1 MTDTRSRAKRDQ
13 DEATLD
19 LFPDEANVKSK
30 AQERRATDGERRKA
44 AAAAAEERRKEERRK
59 AGSAGSK
66 AKGGKRKAK
75 GQVAGGGGSGK
86 GGKGGGATSAGDDS
100 IDMGAFAERSYL
112 TYAMSVVRGRAIPN
126 VEDGQKPVQR
136 RILYAMN
143 ELGLKSGVQHSKSA
157 RIVGEVLG
165 KFHPHGD
172 ASTYEALV
180 RMAQDFSLRY
190 PLIDGQGNFGTQDGD
205 PAAAYRYTEAR
216 LTPLADLLLS
226 EIDQDTV
233 DFISNY
239 DGRLKEPKLLP
250 ARLPMLLL
258 NGASGVGVGMACEL
272 PPHNMKEVAEA
283 AVFMVKHPNATPK
296 ALMHLIKGPDFP
308 GGGQIISPK
317 EEIYQAY
324 KTGRGSLRAR
334 ARWKEE
340 NLGRGTWQ
348 IVVYELPPT
357 TSVKKVMAEIEA
369 ITNPRPKDKGG
380 KISATQSNLK
390 QVMLNQL
397 GRVTDESDKENK
409 LRLVI
414 EPRSSRQ
421 DPGEFMRFLLTHTSL
436 EENFP
441 INLVALGLDGRPVRK
456 NIAELV
462 GEWVQFRIATVTRR
476 SKFRLGQ
483 VEKRIHILEGRIIVL
498 LNIDKVI
505 KVIRNSDEPKQD
517 LMKQFKLTET
527 QAEDIL
533 EIRLRQLARLEGI
546 KIETELKELKEER
559 KGLKGLLGS
568 EAEMKAKVADEIR
581 ADAKQFGDNRR
592 TVIESAERATFERQ
606 VIDEPLTIIVS
617 RNGWVR
623 ARAGHKL
630 DLSATTY
637 KAGDG
642 PYCWFETRSVH
653 HVGVIDSTGRAFSV
667 ECAELPSGKG
677 DGQLITSFID
687 MAPGAKLSQV
697 VDAQPG
703 KKYLFANTGG
713 YGFIAKSE
721 DLLTRVKAGKSFM
734 TLEPGDEPVR
744 PAPVPAKP
752 ELAAAFSE
760 DGRML
765 LFDAGELKEMARGRG
780 ITLMGLKDKE
790 KLVAV
795 GFGNAKSVTVEGI
808 SKSGKEKTVTVEG
821 AELAKHIIK
830 RARRGC
836 LLPGKLRPTGVVSE
850 G

>member
-1 MTDTRSRAKRDQ
+1 MTDARTRKGSKD
-13 DEATLD
+13 DATLD
-19 LFPDEANVKSK
+19 LF
-30 AQERRATDGERRKA
+30 
-44 AAAAAEERRKEERRK
+44 EE
-59 AGSAGSK
+59 AGSQTTGNKDMKKEAKGAGPK
-66 AKGGKRKAK
+66 AKGGRRKAEGK
-75 GQVAGGGGSGK
+75 AGPVAGGGRGS
-86 GGKGGGATSAGDDS
+86 KGGGGAPTAAGDDF
-100 IDMGAFAERSYL
+100 IDMAAFAERSYL

-233 DFISNY
+233 DFIPNY

-272 PPHNMKEVAEA
+272 PPHNMREVAEA
-283 AVFMVKHPNATPK
+283 AVFMIKHPNATPK
-296 ALMHLIKGPDFP
+296 SLMHIIKGPDFS
-308 GGGQIISPK
+308 GGGQIISTR
-317 EEIYQAY
+317 EEIYEAY

-334 ARWKEE
+334 ARWKVE
-340 NLGRGTWQ
+340 NLARGQWQ
-348 IVVYELPPT
+348 IVIHELPPT

-369 ITNPRPKDKGG
+369 LTNPRPREKGG
-380 KISATQSNLK
+380 KVSATQANLK
-390 QVMLNQL
+390 QVVLNQL
-397 GRVTDESDKENK
+397 EKINDESDKDNK
-409 LRLVI
+409 LRFVL

-421 DPGEFMRFLLTHTSL
+421 DPDEFMRFMLTHTSL

-441 INLVALGLDGRPVRK
+441 VNLVALGLDGRPTRK

-462 GEWVQFRIATVTRR
+462 GEWVEFRIATVTRR
-476 SKFRLGQ
+476 SKYRLAQ
-483 VEKRIHILEGRIIVL
+483 VEKRIHILEGRVIVL

-505 KVIRNSDEPKQD
+505 KVIRNSDEPKPD
-517 LMKQFKLTET
+517 LMKQFKLTEV

-546 KIETELKELKEER
+546 RIETELKALKDER
-559 KGLKGLLGS
+559 KDLRGLLGS
-568 EAEMKAKVADEIR
+568 EEAMKKLVADEIR
-581 ADAKQFGDNRR
+581 NDTKTYGDARR
-592 TVIESAERATFERQ
+592 TQIETAERATFERQ

-623 ARAGHKL
+623 ARTGHGL
-630 DLSATTY
+630 DLAGTNY
-637 KAGDG
+637 KSGDG
-642 PYCWFETRSVH
+642 PYATFETRSIHYVA
-653 HVGVIDSTGRAFSV
+653 VIDSTGRAFSV

-677 DGQLITSFID
+677 DGQPLTAFIEL
-687 MAPGAKLSQV
+687 APGAKLAQV

-703 KKYLFANTGG
+703 KKYLFANSGG
-713 YGFIAKSE
+713 TGFIAKSE
-721 DLLTRVKAGKSFM
+721 DLLTRVKAGKTFM
-734 TLEPGDEPVR
+734 SLEEGEEPIR

-760 DGRML
+760 EGRML
-765 LFDAGELKEMARGRG
+765 LFAADELKEMGRGRG
-780 ITLMGLKDKE
+780 ITLMGLKDNE
-790 KLVAV
+790 KLIAV
-795 GFGNAKSVTVEGI
+795 GFADPKSVTVAGT
-808 SKSGKEKTVTVEG
+808 SRAGKEKTLTLEG
-821 AELAKHIIK
+821 ADLQKHILR
-830 RARRGC
+830 RARKGC
-836 LLPGKLRPTGVVSE
+836 LLPGKLRPTGVISDQ
-850 G
+850 

>member
-1 MTDTRSRAKRDQ
+1 MTDTRSRARREK

-19 LFPDEANVKSK
+19 LFEA
-30 AQERRATDGERRKA
+30 GEEKPGA
-44 AAAAAEERRKEERRK
+44 AIAEAK
-59 AGSAGSK
+59 AGKKTVAKTSGKSASARAAKKTASAGKVK
-66 AKGGKRKAK
+66 AG
-75 GQVAGGGGSGK
+75 AGGGGK
-86 GGKGGGATSAGDDS
+86 KGGGPARPAAAGDDS

-143 ELGLKSGVQHSKSA
+143 ELGLKSGIQHSKSA

-216 LTPLADLLLS
+216 LTPLAELLLS
-226 EIDQDTV
+226 EIGQDTV
-233 DFISNY
+233 DFIPNY
-239 DGRLKEPKLLP
+239 DGRLQEPKLLP
-250 ARLPMLLL
+250 ARMPMLLL

-283 AVFMVKHPNATPK
+283 AAFMIKQPNATPK
-296 ALMHLIKGPDFP
+296 ALMHIIKGPDFP
-308 GGGQIISPK
+308 GGGRIISSRA
-317 EEIYQAY
+317 EIYEAY

-334 ARWKEE
+334 ARWKVE
-340 NLGRGTWQ
+340 NLARGQWQ
-348 IVVYELPPT
+348 IVVHELPPT

-369 ITNPRPKDKGG
+369 LTNPRPRDKGG
-380 KISATQSNLK
+380 KVTAAQTNLK
-390 QVMLNQL
+390 QVVLNAL
-397 GRVTDESDKENK
+397 EKVNDESDKESR
-409 LRLVI
+409 LRLVL

-421 DPGEFMRFLLTHTSL
+421 DPDEFMRFLLTQTSL

-441 INLVALGLDGRPVRK
+441 VNLVALGLDGRPVRK

-476 SKFRLGQ
+476 SKFRLTQ
-483 VEKRIHILEGRIIVL
+483 VERRIHILEGRIIVL
-498 LNIDKVI
+498 LNIEKVI
-505 KVIRNSDEPKQD
+505 KCIRNADEPKPE
-517 LMKQFKLTET
+517 LMKRFKLTEV

-546 KIETELKELKEER
+546 RIETELKELKDER

-568 EAEMKAKVADEIR
+568 EAEMKARVADEIR
-581 ADAKQFGDNRR
+581 ADAKQYGDLRR
-592 TVIESAERATFERQ
+592 TQIEEADRATFERQ

-630 DLSATTY
+630 DLSGTNY

-642 PYCWFETRSVH
+642 PYAVFETRSVH
-653 HVGVIDSTGRAFSV
+653 SAGIIDSTGRAFSV

-677 DGQLITSFID
+677 DGQQITSFIEL
-687 MAPGAKLSQV
+687 APGARLAHV

-703 KKYLFANTGG
+703 RKYLVANSGG
-713 YGFIAKSE
+713 YGFIVKSE
-721 DLLTRVKAGKSFM
+721 DLLTRVKAGKAFM
-734 TLEPGDEPVR
+734 TLDEGDEVIR
-744 PAPVPAKP
+744 PAPVPNEVPANKSI
-752 ELAAAFSE
+752 LAAAFSE
-760 DGRML
+760 EGRML
-765 LFDAGELKEMARGRG
+765 LFAAGELKELGRGRG
-780 ITLMGLKDKE
+780 ITLMGLKEKE

-795 GFGNAKSVTVEGI
+795 GFAGPKSVTVEGV
-808 SKSGKEKTVTVEG
+808 SRSGKDRTVTVEG
-821 AELAKHIIK
+821 ADLQKHILR
-830 RARRGC
+830 RARKGC
-836 LLPGKLRPTGVVSE
+836 LLPGKLKPTGVVSDQ
-850 G
+850 

>member
-1 MTDTRSRAKRDQ
+1 MTDARIRKGSKD
-13 DEATLD
+13 DATLD
-19 LFPDEANVKSK
+19 LFEPAANAETGKPGMKKKPEGKKTKKSGADK
-30 AQERRATDGERRKA
+30 A
-44 AAAAAEERRKEERRK
+44 
-59 AGSAGSK
+59 
-66 AKGGKRKAK
+66 
-75 GQVAGGGGSGK
+75 GQVADGGRGNKGGGGS
-86 GGKGGGATSAGDDS
+86 ATAAGDDF
-100 IDMGAFAERSYL
+100 IDMAAFAERSYL

-233 DFISNY
+233 DFIPNY

-250 ARLPMLLL
+250 ARMPMLLL

-283 AVFMVKHPNATPK
+283 AVFMIKHPNATPK
-296 ALMHLIKGPDFP
+296 SLMHIIKGPDFS
-308 GGGQIISPK
+308 GGGQIISPQS
-317 EEIYQAY
+317 EILEAY

-334 ARWKEE
+334 ARWKVETMA
-340 NLGRGTWQ
+340 RGQWQ
-348 IVVYELPPT
+348 IVVHELPPT

-369 ITNPRPKDKGG
+369 LTNPRPKEKGG
-380 KISATQSNLK
+380 KVTAAQANLK
-390 QVMLNQL
+390 QVVLNQL
-397 GRVTDESDKENK
+397 EKINDESDKDNK
-409 LRLVI
+409 LRLVL

-421 DPGEFMRFLLTHTSL
+421 DPDEFMRFLLTHTSM

-441 INLVALGLDGRPVRK
+441 INLVALGLDGRPTRK
-456 NIAELV
+456 NIADLV
-462 GEWVQFRIATVTRR
+462 GEWVQFRISTVTRR

-505 KVIRNSDEPKQD
+505 KVIRNSDEPKAD
-517 LMKQFKLTET
+517 LMKQFKLTEV

-568 EAEMKAKVADEIR
+568 EEEMKKLVADEIR
-581 ADAKQFGDNRR
+581 ADAKTYGDARR
-592 TVIESAERATFERQ
+592 TQIETAERATFERQ

-623 ARAGHKL
+623 ARTGHKL
-630 DLSATTY
+630 DLAGTNY
-637 KAGDG
+637 KTGDG
-642 PYCWFETRSVH
+642 PYAVFETRSVH

-677 DGQLITSFID
+677 DGQLITSFIEL
-687 MAPGAKLSQV
+687 APGAKLAHV

-703 KKYLFANTGG
+703 KKYLVANSGG
-713 YGFIAKSE
+713 TGFIVKSE
-721 DLLTRVKAGKSFM
+721 DLLTRIKAGKTFLS
-734 TLEPGDEPVR
+734 LEAGEEPIR
-744 PAPVPAKP
+744 PAPVPEKP
-752 ELAAAFSE
+752 EMAVAFSE
-760 DGRML
+760 EGRML
-765 LFDAGELKEMARGRG
+765 MFEAAELKEMGRGRG
-780 ITLMGLKDKE
+780 ITLMGLNDKE

-795 GFGNAKSVTVEGI
+795 GFGNAKAVTVEGV
-808 SKSGKEKTVTVEG
+808 SRSGKEKTVTIEG
-821 AELAKHIIK
+821 DELKRHILR
-830 RARRGC
+830 RARKGC
-836 LLPGKLRPTGVVSE
+836 LLPGKLRPTGVVS
-850 G
+850 

>member
-1 MTDTRSRAKRDQ
+1 MTDTRTRAKREKD
-13 DEATLD
+13 DATLD
-19 LFPDEANVKSK
+19 LFEPADAATSGKAGTQAVAKSK
-30 AQERRATDGERRKA
+30 A
-44 AAAAAEERRKEERRK
+44 
-59 AGSAGSK
+59 K
-66 AKGGKRKAK
+66 AKKGPATPPAK
-75 GQVAGGGGSGK
+75 GKDAAGGGG
-86 GGKGGGATSAGDDS
+86 GGGPANPSAIGGDDF
-100 IDMGAFAERSYL
+100 IDMAAFAERSYL

-143 ELGLKSGVQHSKSA
+143 ELGLRSGVQHSKSA

-233 DFISNY
+233 DFIANY
-239 DGRLKEPKLLP
+239 DGRLQEPKLLP

-272 PPHNMKEVAEA
+272 PPHNMREVAEA
-283 AVFMVKHPNATPK
+283 AVFMIKHPTATPK
-296 ALMHLIKGPDFP
+296 SVMHIIKGPDFP
-308 GGGQIISPK
+308 GGGQIISTQ
-317 EEIYQAY
+317 EEIYEAY

-334 ARWKEE
+334 ARWKVETMA
-340 NLGRGTWQ
+340 RGQWQ
-348 IVVYELPPT
+348 IVVHELPPT

-369 ITNPRPKDKGG
+369 ITNPKAKEKGG
-380 KISATQSNLK
+380 KISAAQANLK
-390 QVMLNQL
+390 QVMLSQL
-397 GRVTDESDKENK
+397 EKVNDESDKDNK
-409 LRLVI
+409 LRLVL

-421 DPGEFMRFLLTHTSL
+421 DPDEFMRFLLTHTSM

-441 INLVALGLDGRPVRK
+441 VNLVALGLDGRPTRK

-476 SKFRLGQ
+476 SKYRLGQ
-483 VEKRIHILEGRIIVL
+483 VEKRIHILEGRITVL

-505 KVIRNSDEPKQD
+505 KVIRNSDEPKAD
-517 LMKQFKLTET
+517 LMKQFKLTEV

-546 KIETELKELKEER
+546 KIETELKELKDER
-559 KGLKGLLGS
+559 KELRGLLGS
-568 EAEMKAKVADEIR
+568 DEEMKKLVADEIR
-581 ADAKQFGDNRR
+581 NDAKTHGDARR
-592 TVIESAERATFERQ
+592 THIETAERATFERQ

-617 RNGWVR
+617 RNFWVR
-623 ARAGHKL
+623 ARAGHNL
-630 DLSATTY
+630 DLSGTGY

-642 PYCWFETRSVH
+642 PYTIFETRSVH
-653 HVGVIDSTGRAFSV
+653 SVGLIDSTGRAFSV
-667 ECAELPSGKG
+667 ECSELPSGKG
-677 DGQLITSFID
+677 DGQPLGQFID
-687 MAPGAKLSQV
+687 LAPGAKLAQV

-703 KKYLFANTGG
+703 KRYLVANSGG
-713 YGFIAKSE
+713 TGFIVRSE
-721 DLLTRVKAGKSFM
+721 DLLTRVKAGKTFM
-734 TLEPGDEPVR
+734 SLEPGEEVIR
-744 PAPVPAKP
+744 PAPVPNDVPGNKAI
-752 ELAAAFSE
+752 LAAAFSE
-760 DGRML
+760 EGRML
-765 LFDAGELKEMARGRG
+765 LFAADELKEIARGRG
-780 ITLMGLKDKE
+780 ITLMGLNDGE

-795 GFGNAKSVTVEGI
+795 GFASSKSVTLAGM
-808 SKSGKEKTVTVEG
+808 SRSGKEKTVTIEG
-821 AELAKHIIK
+821 AELQKHILK
-830 RARRGC
+830 RARKGC
-836 LLPGKLRPTGVVSE
+836 LLPGKLKPTGVVQ